1 MGFQIPGR
9 NRLFQVAPQDATW
22 FAGVVL
28 KTMAE
33 EEDED
38 EQRELQRFYWQLIDY
53 S

>member
-1 MGFQIPGR
+1 MPGR
-9 NRLFQVAPQDATW
+9 NRPFEFIPQDAAW
-22 FAGVVL
+22 AAGVVL